1 MVWPGDA
8 VDPVPVFAWPA
19 VESAG
24 TESVTVQDLAEVLYE
39 KCKKNGEN
47 EEEGRL
53 KVCNK

>member
-1 MVWPGDA
+1 M
-8 VDPVPVFAWPA
+8 
-19 VESAG
+19 ESAG
-24 TESVTVQDLAEVLYE
+24 TESVTVQDLAEVLNE